1 MAGGDVETSDKKFQ
15 IPKGTVIFP
24 NLYHVVNDPSVFENP
39 RLFNPN
45 RFLDENGNFI
55 RSDRMIVFGIG
66 KNYLKISLDIRLIFI
81 GGESSF
87 LTSHYCLFF

>member
-1 MAGGDVETSDKKFQ
+1 MAGGDVETSDKKLK

-45 RFLDENGNFI
+45 RFLDENGNFM

-66 KNYLKISLDIRLIFI
+66 RYIINILSDMKLVFKQ
-81 GGESSF
+81 
-87 LTSHYCLFF
+87 LF